1 MEKRSVKELIAVVG
15 FCALFVAALL
25 VLKAAV
31 TEVPWTQANELLWQ
45 YAMMFVGI
53 IGGAVTLG
61 AWLSKDQ
68 GY

>member
-1 MEKRSVKELIAVVG
+1 MEKRSVKEWVAGIGFLGLLVVAV
-15 FCALFVAALL
+15 L